1 MIEFDHA
8 SFTYRAQGDEGRAG
22 AVDVSLTAHPGEV
35 VVLCGRSGCG
45 KSTVL
50 RLAGGLAPRFFPG
63 TAHGRVS
70 LDGRAVD
77 ALETWEIA
85 QRAGSLFQ
93 NPRTQFFSADSTG
106 EVAFALENA
115 GWSPEDIR
123 QRVGATFEELG
134 MSALAGR
141 DLFRLSGGERQKVA
155 FASLWATRP
164 ANLLLDEPTSN
175 LDLPAVSDMAGFV
188 ARAKEAGCAVLVAE
202 HRLSWLTGIA
212 DRYVRMEAG
221 RVDRVWDADG
231 FAALSAEEVRR
242 MGLRMRS
249 ADEARPVVRPPVR
262 EAPNVGQPTLGVP
275 GGGAAPAGDGGP
287 AGAAAPARRAGPR
300 CAARSAG
307 ASAPLL
313 SARGLAVRFGE
324 RTVLRGADVD
334 LREGEVCA
342 VVGANGAGKTTLCRA
357 LCGFERR
364 ARGTVSLA
372 GRAASRSA
380 RVRASSMVFQDVN
393 YQLFAESVADE
404 VVFGLPR
411 RDARAVDVAAL
422 LVGLDLDGLEER
434 HPATL
439 SGGQKQRLAVAACVA
454 AHKQVLVFDE
464 PTSGLDLDGMRRV
477 ARLLRELA
485 AQGRTVLVITHDLEL
500 VACACDRALVVEGG
514 RVGAT
519 MLVAD
524 HFDAVKRAM
533 GVSRE
538 H

>member
-8 SFTYRAQGDEGRAG
+8 SFTYRAQVDEGRAG
-22 AVDVSLTAHPGEV
+22 AVDVSLTVRSGEV

-45 KSTVL
+45 KSTAL

-115 GWSPEDIR
+115 GWPPEDIR

-155 FASLWATRP
+155 FSSLWAVRP

-175 LDLPAVSDMAGFV
+175 LDLPAVADMAVFV

-221 RVDRVWDADG
+221 GVDRVWDADG

-249 ADEARPVVRPPVR
+249 ADEARPAIRPPVR
-262 EAPNVGQPTLGVP
+262 GAPNAGEPAHGAS

-287 AGAAAPARRAGPR
+287 VGVAPARRAGPR
-300 CAARSAG
+300 RAARPAG
-307 ASAPLL
+307 AHAPLL

-324 RTVLRGADVD
+324 RTVLRGADAD

-342 VVGANGAGKTTLCRA
+342 VIGANGAGKTTLCRA

-533 GVSRE
+533 GASRE

>member
-22 AVDVSLTAHPGEV
+22 AVDVSLTVRPGEV

-115 GWSPEDIR
+115 GWPPEDIR

-175 LDLPAVSDMAGFV
+175 LDLPAVADMAGFV

-221 RVDRVWDADG
+221 RVDRVWGADE

-262 EAPNVGQPTLGVP
+262 EAPNVGQPTHGVS

-287 AGAAAPARRAGPR
+287 AGAAAPVRRAGPR
-300 CAARSAG
+300 CSARPAG
-307 ASAPLL
+307 APAPLL

-372 GRAASRSA
+372 GRAASRSV

-411 RDARAVDVAAL
+411 RQARAVDVAAL

-538 H
+538 R

>member
-8 SFTYRAQGDEGRAG
+8 SFTYRAQVDEGRAG
-22 AVDVSLTAHPGEV
+22 AVDVSLTVRSGEV

-45 KSTVL
+45 KSTAL

-115 GWSPEDIR
+115 GWPPEDIR

-155 FASLWATRP
+155 FASLWAVRP

-175 LDLPAVSDMAGFV
+175 LDLPAVADMAGFV

-221 RVDRVWDADG
+221 RVDRVWGADE

-249 ADEARPVVRPPVR
+249 ADEARPAIRPPVR
-262 EAPNVGQPTLGVP
+262 RAPNAGEPAHGAS
-275 GGGAAPAGDGGP
+275 GGGAAPAGDGGSAGVAPARGAGPRRAARP
-287 AGAAAPARRAGPR
+287 AGAH
-300 CAARSAG
+300 
-307 ASAPLL
+307 APLL

-324 RTVLRGADVD
+324 RTVLRGADAD

-342 VVGANGAGKTTLCRA
+342 VIGANGAGKTTLCRA

>member
-8 SFTYRAQGDEGRAG
+8 SFTYRAQVDEGRAG
-22 AVDVSLTAHPGEV
+22 AVDVSLTVRSGEV

-45 KSTVL
+45 KSTAL

-115 GWSPEDIR
+115 GWPPEDIR

-155 FASLWATRP
+155 FASLWAARP
-164 ANLLLDEPTSN
+164 TNLLLDEPTSN
-175 LDLPAVSDMAGFV
+175 LDLPAVADMAGFV

-221 RVDRVWDADG
+221 HVDRVWDADE

-249 ADEARPVVRPPVR
+249 ADEARPAIRPPVR
-262 EAPNVGQPTLGVP
+262 GAPNAGEPAHGAS
-275 GGGAAPAGDGGP
+275 GGGAARP
-287 AGAAAPARRAGPR
+287 AGAL
-300 CAARSAG
+300 
-307 ASAPLL
+307 APLL

-324 RTVLRGADVD
+324 RTVLRGADAD

-342 VVGANGAGKTTLCRA
+342 VIGANGAGKTTLCRA

-533 GVSRE
+533 GASRE

>member
-8 SFTYRAQGDEGRAG
+8 SFTYRAQVDEGRAG
-22 AVDVSLTAHPGEV
+22 AVDVSLTVRSGEV

-45 KSTVL
+45 KSTAL

-115 GWSPEDIR
+115 GWPPEDIR

-155 FASLWATRP
+155 FASLWAVRP

-175 LDLPAVSDMAGFV
+175 LDLPAVADMAGFV

-221 RVDRVWDADG
+221 RVDRVWDADE
-231 FAALSAEEVRR
+231 FAALSAEEVHR

-249 ADEARPVVRPPVR
+249 ADEARPAIRPPVR
-262 EAPNVGQPTLGVP
+262 GAPNAGEPAHGAS
-275 GGGAAPAGDGGP
+275 GGGAAPAGTL
-287 AGAAAPARRAGPR
+287 
-300 CAARSAG
+300 
-307 ASAPLL
+307 APLL

-324 RTVLRGADVD
+324 RTVLRGADAD

-342 VVGANGAGKTTLCRA
+342 VIGANGAGKTTLCRA

-533 GVSRE
+533 GADRLP
-538 H
+538 